1 MKRTLKKKS
10 KCFKHHSSGRKKK
23 RKEREKKI
31 LRVPR
36 SCRGWKPKREI
47 RAIGY
52 PFHKELFHILRSTV
66 HSLDRRCKKRDRERT
81 RRSSSL
87 SITGAT
93 MPGESIPLTPD
104 LPGASS
110 LVLRELTYCFALT
123 SSAVSAT
130 IYLSLSLSLSR
141 LMSPSVSNHPSKIPQ
156 RQFYFV

>member
-1 MKRTLKKKS
+1 MFRAPLLGSWKKE
-10 KCFKHHSSGRKKK
+10 RKKK
-23 RKEREKKI
+23 NIKSSSKLE
-31 LRVPR
+31 
-36 SCRGWKPKREI
+36 WKPKREI

-123 SSAVSAT
+123 SSAVST
-130 IYLSLSLSLSR
+130 TMYLSLSLSR
-141 LMSPSVSNHPSKIPQ
+141 LMSASVTSFPKILFL
-156 RQFYFV
+156 QFSALFSV